1 MSTAWVA
8 GGILLVVLVY
18 AGLRWFVS
26 ARPSDLAHAARTFV
40 AVFSALASTGLI
52 FTGRFGLAL
61 ITVAATVM
69 AVRAVLISRR
79 GADPIGEA
87 GGGGGAAEVE
97 TAMLAMRLDR
107 GTGRIDG
114 EVRRGP
120 LKGALLSRLGLEAVL
135 RLLDEARVEDPPSV
149 DLLEAYLDRRDPGW
163 RGGEAGAGPT
173 GGASGGASGGAMD
186 EATALGVLGLAR
198 GATEEEVKAA
208 HRRLMAKLHPDHGGS
223 TYLASQI
230 NQAKDVL
237 LGGRGGSRRRGASSR

>member
-1 MSTAWVA
+1 MSLAWVA
-8 GGILLVVLVY
+8 GAVLLLVLLY

-26 ARPSDLAHAARTFV
+26 ARPSELAQAARTFV

-52 FTGRFGLAL
+52 FAGRFGLAL

-69 AVRAVLISRR
+69 AARAVLLSRR

-87 GGGGGAAEVE
+87 DGGGAAEVE
-97 TAMLAMRLDR
+97 TGMLAMRLDR
-107 GTGRIDG
+107 GTGRSDG

-120 LKGALLSRLGLEAVL
+120 LKGARLSRLGLEAVL

-149 DLLEAYLDRRDPGW
+149 DLLEAYLDRREPSW
-163 RGGEAGAGPT
+163 RGRTEAGTGP
-173 GGASGGASGGAMD
+173 SSPPPSNSGAMD
-186 EATALGVLGLAR
+186 EATALGILGLAS
-198 GATEEEVKAA
+198 GATEDEVKAA
-208 HRRLMAKLHPDHGGS
+208 HRRLMARLHPDHGGS

-237 LGGRGGSRRRGASSR
+237 LGRERRRGAAR

>member
-1 MSTAWVA
+1 MSVTWVA
-8 GGILLVVLVY
+8 GGVLMLVLLY
-18 AGLRWFVS
+18 TGLRWFVG
-26 ARPSDLAHAARTFV
+26 ARPSDLAHAARTF
-40 AVFSALASTGLI
+40 AAAFSALASTGLI

-61 ITVAATVM
+61 ITVAATAM
-69 AVRAVLISRR
+69 AVRAVLVSRR

-87 GGGGGAAEVE
+87 DGAAAEVE
-97 TAMLAMRLDR
+97 TGMLAMRLDR

-120 LKGALLSRLGLEAVL
+120 LKGARLSRLGLEAVL
-135 RLLDEARVEDPPSV
+135 RLLDEARLEDPPSV

-163 RGGEAGAGPT
+163 RGREAAPPP
-173 GGASGGASGGAMD
+173 GGSATMD
-186 EATALGVLGLAR
+186 EATALGILGLTG
-198 GATEEEVKAA
+198 GATEDEVKAA

-237 LGGRGGSRRRGASSR
+237 LGRGGPRRHGTSR